1 MSHFD
6 TSCTPDLLPADPP
19 LSFTALT
26 ARRGLAGPAAGYFS
40 TVGVDPGT
48 TGVPQRGQWVEL
60 ASRGF
65 LQYPHAGAGI
75 VGAAGCGFGVC
86 SVSGSAPIPFLN
98 SFMDFPSDFARSGS
112 LLPPNS
118 TRTITRMSKSSWLPM
133 PNMSSLLYVVPRAA
147 QSRLPPWKRSNI
159 RKRLRK
165 LR

>member
-26 ARRGLAGPAAGYFS
+26 ARRGLPGRAPGYFS

-48 TGVPQRGQWVEL
+48 TGVPQRGQWVQP

-75 VGAAGCGFGVC
+75 VGAAGCRFRA
-86 SVSGSAPIPFLN
+86 SAPP
-98 SFMDFPSDFARSGS
+98 RSS
-112 LLPPNS
+112 PNTLLDPVINLPPD
-118 TRTITRMSKSSWLPM
+118 
-133 PNMSSLLYVVPRAA
+133 
-147 QSRLPPWKRSNI
+147 
-159 RKRLRK
+159 
-165 LR
+165 